1 MKKLLLLL
9 IIPFL
14 SFGQEDCEY
23 NHIYIQVYGS
33 DTEIGWSIAQEG
45 DVALASGGLNEASLI
60 CVENG
65 CYVFNMFDYLGDG
78 WLDTEYSIS
87 IVNDDGGV
95 DLISSN
101 TLYDGAFN
109 DVYVIIGEPVF
120 CGCNGYTLEGPN
132 WSYYLS
138 NNDPDNDGICT
149 QDVNTG
155 LPIDNCAFVFNP
167 LQEDSDL
174 DGTGD
179 VCENG
184 AVGCMDEFAC
194 NYSPTAVTEESCGY
208 EGWVFGPAGE
218 SYYESIPCCRYP
230 GWDCGG
236 EVIND
241 WWVPWAYDY
250 NCDCVPWNEIQG
262 CTDETACNYDDY
274 AAEDDGSCAFPG
286 DECALD
292 GILAPLVGVLDDNCE
307 CVENVSSINEWNSH
321 KTLIKVVDVLGRE
334 TANKGFQLHIYDD
347 GTVEKKYVIK

>member
-87 IVNDDGGV
+87 IVNDDGSV

-218 SYYESIPCCRYP
+218 SYYESIPCCYYS
-230 GWDCGG
+230 GDCCSWYNE
-236 EVIND
+236 EVVADPDCDDNFNGDVITP
-241 WWVPWAYDY
+241 WVYDD
-250 NCDCVPWNEIQG
+250 NCDCVPWNNDSNISELYNSNKLI
-262 CTDETACNYDDY
+262 TT
-274 AAEDDGSCAFPG
+274 
-286 DECALD
+286 LD
-292 GILAPLVGVLDDNCE
+292 I
-307 CVENVSSINEWNSH
+307 
-321 KTLIKVVDVLGRE
+321 LGRE
-334 TANKGFQLHIYDD
+334 TTNNKGFQLHIYDD
-347 GTVEKKYVIK
+347 GSVEKKYVIK